1 MSINVPRELNYLV
14 PSRVYQRPVR
24 LQQRRYRHV
33 RVPVAVRNRALVRRT
48 IQVGLLSSPSHFYP
62 VVSQLRSGVLTH
74 FSHRKTSSM
83 LAGERHVRRYKE
95 KKNRRGRAFDGQLNS
110 VRRDVLLGSNTR
122 DVRKLG
128 DAALV
133 QRAVFGD

>member
-1 MSINVPRELNYLV
+1 MSINVPRELNHLV

-33 RVPVAVRNRALVRRT
+33 RIPVAVRNRALVRRV
-48 IQVGLLSSPSHFYP
+48 IKVGLISSPSHFYP
-62 VVSQLRSGVLTH
+62 VVSQWRNGVLSH
-74 FSHRKTSSM
+74 LSHRKTSSI
-83 LAGERHVRRYKE
+83 LARERHVRRYQE
-95 KKNRRGRAFDGQLNS
+95 KKNRRGRAHDGQLNS
-110 VRRDVLLGSNTR
+110 VRRDVLLGSNTG